1 MAARADA
8 AGRRRGTAPEPCPF
22 GPPGQG
28 TSSRKDHALV
38 NRSFV
43 QTCLVIGLC
52 AAAIGAAARADDA
65 TGVTPGP
72 GRQVMIFDRFIGS
85 SGPVCLHQ
93 PAAECVD
100 AAWVFADQNGDEG
113 LSVEEL
119 QDVRDGLGAWSAW
132 RADDL
137 DPTER
142 SLLTLGFLLADSLG
156 VENLHAVYDAD
167 HDGLIS
173 RNELLADVR
182 LDERPLGEILLD
194 AEAIDRAAIAV
205 RLGLPPALVE
215 RLQP

>member
-1 MAARADA
+1 MPARADT
-8 AGRRRGTAPEPCPF
+8 AGRRPIGR
-22 GPPGQG
+22 PGQG
-28 TSSRKDHALV
+28 ASSRKDHALV

-43 QTCLVIGLC
+43 QICLFVGLC
-52 AAAIGAAARADDA
+52 GAALGAAARADDA
-65 TGVTPGP
+65 TQVMPGP
-72 GRQVMIFDRFIGS
+72 GRQVMIFDRFIAS
-85 SGPVCLHQ
+85 SGPVCQHQ

-100 AAWVFADQNGDEG
+100 AAWVFADHNGDQA

-119 QDVRDGLGAWSAW
+119 QEVRHALKEWTVW

-137 DPTER
+137 SQTER
-142 SLLTLGFLLADSLG
+142 SLLTLGFLVVDALG
-156 VENLHAVYDAD
+156 VERLHALYDTD

-182 LDERPLGEILLD
+182 LDQRPLGEILLD
-194 AEAIDRAAIAV
+194 SEAIDRAAIAA